1 MKKAIFFLFF
11 AALGMSALSSVGCH
25 SEAKV
30 DEDGA
35 SAEIKPKD

>member
-1 MKKAIFFLFF
+1 MKKAIIFLFF
-11 AALGMSALSSVGCH
+11 AALGLSALTSIGCS

-35 SAEIKPKD
+35 KAEIKPKD